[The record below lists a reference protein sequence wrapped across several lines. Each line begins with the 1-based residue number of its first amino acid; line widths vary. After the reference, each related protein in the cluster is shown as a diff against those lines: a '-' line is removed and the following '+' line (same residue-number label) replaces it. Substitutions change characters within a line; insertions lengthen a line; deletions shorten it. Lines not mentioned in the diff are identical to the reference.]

1 MMFVKNTTMYL
12 YSIFERRFFF
22 QERTE
27 VNAGAYSYL
36 ETGRKLLEDF
46 GRIVKF

>member
-1 MMFVKNTTMYL
+1 MMLVKNTTMYL
-12 YSIFERRFFF
+12 YSKGVFFF